1 MSFIESIK
9 WTVEDAVDR
18 ASDLVQNATGE
29 ADRRA
34 YMAALKNKA
43 AAFKRDVSAA
53 VDQLN
58 QEISRF
64 NERIISLNA
73 LRKNEVSGKIGM
85 LFAFLGKFGACKPCG
100 AYTDES
106 TQIPTEFPQRELDAQ
121 EHYIRENDWS
131 KEEVFWNTFFRS
143 FVGMKKKTRDQ
154 NLRLQEAIHDT
165 ELRARGTL
173 DQLSLKGQKT
183 AQDIEICDMYMS
195 NVSTISAFIQDKI
208 IPELELVEAF
218 FQAAK
223 IKDEIL
229 SDHTLENPVFSYQLS
244 SIIGT
249 PYEKH
254 YRFVKNTF
262 MFYVLSCKIY
272 DTPVLTN
279 LLRQETSHA
288 DIAHLREERE
298 ALNAQARTVQA
309 EMTVNRGGVENE

>member
-43 AAFKRDVSAA
+43 TAFKRDVSAA

-58 QEISRF
+58 QKISRF

-85 LFAFLGKFGACKPCG
+85 LFAFLRKFGACKPCG
-100 AYTDES
+100 AYTDEA

-121 EHYIRENDWS
+121 EHYISENDWS

-173 DQLSLKGQKT
+173 DQLSLKDQKT

-218 FQAAK
+218 FQAEK

-229 SDHTLENPVFSYQLS
+229 SNHTLVNPVFSYQLS

-262 MFYVLSCKIY
+262 MFYV
-272 DTPVLTN
+272 
-279 LLRQETSHA
+279 
-288 DIAHLREERE
+288 
-298 ALNAQARTVQA
+298 
-309 EMTVNRGGVENE
+309 